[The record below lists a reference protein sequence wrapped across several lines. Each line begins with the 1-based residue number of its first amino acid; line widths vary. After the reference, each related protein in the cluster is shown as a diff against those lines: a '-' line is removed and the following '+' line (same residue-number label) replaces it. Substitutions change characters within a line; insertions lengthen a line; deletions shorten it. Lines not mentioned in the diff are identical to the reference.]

1 MEGYGLTLTDWEK
14 LRGLFAVNERL
25 EAVILYGSR
34 AKGNYRPFSDV
45 DFALVGEEL
54 TCEDLYRLKEAIDDL
69 LLPFS
74 FDISLLHNEKSI
86 FCSFGCLL
94 AFCIPRIMFKEHFS

>member
-14 LRGLFAVNERL
+14 LRGL
-25 EAVILYGSR
+25 
-34 AKGNYRPFSDV
+34 GNYRPFSDV

-74 FDISLLHNEKSI
+74 FDISLLHALKNED
-86 FCSFGCLL
+86 LL
-94 AFCIPRIMFKEHFS
+94 EHIRRRGVEVYRRDAS

>member
-74 FDISLLHNEKSI
+74 FDISLLHALKNED
-86 FCSFGCLL
+86 LL
-94 AFCIPRIMFKEHFS
+94 EHIHRRGVKVYRRDAS